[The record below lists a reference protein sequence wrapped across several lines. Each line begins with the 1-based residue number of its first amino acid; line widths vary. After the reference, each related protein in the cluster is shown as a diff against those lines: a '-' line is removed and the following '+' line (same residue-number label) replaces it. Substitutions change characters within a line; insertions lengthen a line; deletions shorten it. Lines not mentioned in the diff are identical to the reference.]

1 MSLPE
6 KLPGFDELPVIEG
19 KPPRSAWGLFGEDDQ
34 VGTLNLLTAERVAN
48 AAKLVKS
55 GKVFALN
62 WELELP
68 DPPLFGRQKLQHN
81 ILGRRWNV
89 NDDLYNDFNPQSSSQ
104 WDGLTHFGHAEY
116 GFYNGVQQDQVTG
129 QPGTRNGIENW
140 ARRGIAGR
148 AVLIDFERYAKQKQL
163 DYAPDV
169 AYGITAAEIQAAA
182 EAQGVSF
189 QVGDILLLRTGW
201 ITWYNRLNQE
211 QREFLPTSRE
221 NYKWAGVEQTDEVL
235 RFLWDTHFAAV
246 ASDCPSFES
255 VSPPKGMVSLHATI
269 LGLWGMPIGEMF
281 NLDPLAEDCAGDNIY
296 EGFLTAA
303 PLNKLGGVASPPNAL
318 VIK

>member
-1 MSLPE
+1 
-6 KLPGFDELPVIEG
+6 
-19 KPPRSAWGLFGEDDQ
+19 
-34 VGTLNLLTAERVAN
+34 
-48 AAKLVKS
+48 
-55 GKVFALN
+55 
-62 WELELP
+62 
-68 DPPLFGRQKLQHN
+68 
-81 ILGRRWNV
+81 
-89 NDDLYNDFNPQSSSQ
+89 
-104 WDGLTHFGHAEY
+104 
-116 GFYNGVQQDQVTG
+116 
-129 QPGTRNGIENW
+129 
-140 ARRGIAGR
+140 
-148 AVLIDFERYAKQKQL
+148 
-163 DYAPDV
+163 
-169 AYGITAAEIQAAA
+169 
-182 EAQGVSF
+182 
-189 QVGDILLLRTGW
+189 LLLRTGW